1 VSAGVIEWAA
11 MSRLFALA
19 LAFVVAGVAGLVRAG
34 EDPGPSVGSAVVVML
49 KDGSRLAG
57 ELVRVEPGRY
67 VVRVAGVELR
77 IESSDVERVVAQRP
91 LAERYRE
98 MRALI
103 DDADAPR
110 LLELVEWL
118 RSNGLLDEAIG
129 EVEHVLR
136 LDPTHVEAA
145 RLREEVLR
153 QIDLRD
159 KARETRGSGGG
170 EERGGPAGAAS
181 RAAEIPL
188 LTDEQVNLIK
198 VYELDL
204 DRPPK
209 FVVDRT
215 TVERLLREYA
225 DSPLIPT
232 TREGREEF
240 LRLPATRILDVMFR
254 VQARDLYREVRVEGH
269 PESLRRFRDDVNR
282 AWLATTCA
290 STACHGGDKAGEF
303 QLAWRRPTHERSFTT
318 NFLIVQR
325 FRLKDGTPLLNYD
338 EPERS
343 PLLQLGLLRHDSLT
357 PHPEVEGWSPVF
369 RTMGDRR
376 FLDGVAW
383 IRSLYRPRPEIPVQ
397 YPPKREEGP
406 APAEKKGA
414 GVER

>member
-1 VSAGVIEWAA
+1 
-11 MSRLFALA
+11 MSRPFSILA
-19 LAFVVAGVAGLVRAG
+19 LSVLVAVGGLLGRVRAG
-34 EDPGPSVGSAVVVML
+34 EEGAPSAGAAVVVML
-49 KDGSRLAG
+49 KDGSRLTG
-57 ELVRVEPGRY
+57 ELVRSEPGRY

-77 IESSDVERVVAQRP
+77 IDAGDVERVVAQRP

-98 MRALI
+98 MRGLI

-110 LLELVEWL
+110 LLELVDWL
-118 RSNGLLDEAIG
+118 RSNGLLDEALG
-129 EVEHVLR
+129 EVDHVLR

-145 RLREEVLR
+145 RMREEVLR
-153 QIDLRD
+153 QIELRE
-159 KARETRGSGGG
+159 KAREAPGG
-170 EERGGPAGAAS
+170 EWGEARGREPAV
-181 RAAEIPL
+181 RAPEIPL

-198 VYELDL
+198 VYEIDL

-240 LRLPATRILDVMFR
+240 LRLPATKIMDVMFR
-254 VQARDLYREVRVEGH
+254 VQARDLYREVRVEGQ
-269 PESLRRFRDDVNR
+269 PESMRRFRDDVNR

-303 QLAWRRPTHERSFTT
+303 RLAWRRTTHERSFGT

-325 FRLKDGTPLLNYD
+325 ARLKDGTPLINYE

-357 PHPEVEGWSPVF
+357 PHPEVAGWSPVF

-376 FLDGVAW
+376 FLDGVSW
-383 IRSLYRPRPEIPVQ
+383 IESLYRPRPEVPIV
-397 YPPKREEGP
+397 YPPKEEHGAG
-406 APAEKKGA
+406 APVEEKGG